1 MPISEATKRAVR
13 KYDERMTRQFNLKL
27 NIKTDADVIKKL
39 DSIANKQGYIKHLIR
54 MDMIAEANDGVRG

>member
-13 KYDERMTRQFNLKL
+13 KYDEKMTRQFNLKL

-39 DSIANKQGYIKHLIR
+39 DSIANKQGYIKRLIR
-54 MDMIAEANDGVRG
+54 MDMIAEANEKL

>member
-39 DSIANKQGYIKHLIR
+39 DSIANKQGYIKRLIR
-54 MDMIAEANDGVRG
+54 MDMIAEANEKL

>member
-54 MDMIAEANDGVRG
+54 MDMIAEANEKL

>member
-27 NIKTDADVIKKL
+27 NIKTDADVIKRL

-54 MDMIAEANDGVRG
+54 MDMIAEANEKL

>member
-13 KYDERMTRQFNLKL
+13 KYDEKMTRQFNLKL

-54 MDMIAEANDGVRG
+54 MDMIAEANEKL

>member
-54 MDMIAEANDGVRG
+54 MDMIAEENEKL